1 MRCGGSL
8 NIAHMPHLT
17 EWRLL
22 GLFRWGAT
30 LMFGPFALVLLE
42 ENYRNLFEEYHLNTR
57 WRLGAKLLPDVTLL
71 PEAGWLWLGTGLS
84 GGLALALWVAKV
96 FPASNNASPGL
107 GSPQIAIPSA
117 PVATHEESLNSEI
130 AREFGPEDHFLA
142 LAGSL
147 DQVAVIGFQA
157 TGANLSKRPIAEISG
172 YAQSNMTN
180 ERFPMFMV
188 VNREL
193 TKPEDTYGI
202 PPNTKSQIS
211 CPFTLGNPAV
221 DRIPV
226 ERFLVDFTEIIF
238 VFNYD
243 GKTYQRRF
251 IENEIEQQVMR
262 SRRDIRLQRRRQGVR
277 VKD

>member
-1 MRCGGSL
+1 M
-8 NIAHMPHLT
+8 AHMPHLT
-17 EWRLL
+17 EWTLL
-22 GLFRWGAT
+22 GLVRWCAT
-30 LMFGPFALVLLE
+30 LVFGPFALVLLE
-42 ENYRNLFEEYHLNTR
+42 ENYRNLFEEYHLNTLWR
-57 WRLGAKLLPDVTLL
+57 WGAELLPDVTLL
-71 PEAGWLWLGTGLS
+71 PEARWLWFGTGLS
-84 GGLALALWVAKV
+84 GGLALALWIARV

-117 PVATHEESLNSEI
+117 AVATHEESLNSEI
-130 AREFGPEDHFLA
+130 AWEFGPEDHFLA

-211 CPFTLGNPAV
+211 CPFTLRNPAV